1 MGKDEE
7 KLNSA
12 ASPAEADTSVGT
24 AEDVEAV
31 MKKYD
36 RESNTRIWEG
46 TPKLLVRGLA
56 IAFLTWALSWKNTS
70 PYLTKA
76 LTFLYLILISLI
88 TAFASSMIGGA
99 VEATQRILFDNQV
112 YVNPVRS
119 FIMAFLGEKTGLYIA
134 CMFARIPITVLD
146 RLISTFFGF
155 IVYQLV
161 RWFEIH
167 HE

>member
-56 IAFLTWALSWKNTS
+56 IAFSLYCIWVTLFSTAMPEIKLNI
-70 PYLTKA
+70 
-76 LTFLYLILISLI
+76 FLGLILIMGYLNYPIRKGKLTVQRELCSLSDYDL
-88 TAFASSMIGGA
+88 FAIHMLTSSFPVPAAHHTSLPADLSDWINKLFSA
-99 VEATQRILFDNQV
+99 LNNTIL
-112 YVNPVRS
+112 
-119 FIMAFLGEKTGLYIA
+119 
-134 CMFARIPITVLD
+134 
-146 RLISTFFGF
+146 
-155 IVYQLV
+155 
-161 RWFEIH
+161 
-167 HE
+167 

>member
-56 IAFLTWALSWKNTS
+56 IAFSLYCIWVTLFSTAMPEIKLNI
-70 PYLTKA
+70 
-76 LTFLYLILISLI
+76 FLGLILIMGYLNYPIRKGTAKVNSLPWYDI
-88 TAFASSMIGGA
+88 IIMLAGAIPFFYFAANATPIIKLATRVTKDQKMVISS
-99 VEATQRILFDNQV
+99 
-112 YVNPVRS
+112 
-119 FIMAFLGEKTGLYIA
+119 
-134 CMFARIPITVLD
+134 
-146 RLISTFFGF
+146 
-155 IVYQLV
+155 
-161 RWFEIH
+161 
-167 HE
+167 

>member
-56 IAFLTWALSWKNTS
+56 IAFSLYCIWVTLFSTAMPEIKLNI
-70 PYLTKA
+70 
-76 LTFLYLILISLI
+76 FLGLILIMGYLNYPIRKGTAKVNSLPWYDI
-88 TAFASSMIGGA
+88 IIMLAGAIPFFYFAANATPIIKMATRVTKDQKMVIMAVGGA
-99 VEATQRILFDNQV
+99 VWPQDKGSKQW
-112 YVNPVRS
+112 
-119 FIMAFLGEKTGLYIA
+119 KTI
-134 CMFARIPITVLD
+134 I
-146 RLISTFFGF
+146 
-155 IVYQLV
+155 Q
-161 RWFEIH
+161 
-167 HE
+167 

>member
-56 IAFLTWALSWKNTS
+56 IAFSLYCIWVTLFSTAMPEIKLNI
-70 PYLTKA
+70 
-76 LTFLYLILISLI
+76 FLGLILIIGYHRIHADIRKLRYIVHSRKY
-88 TAFASSMIGGA
+88 TCPASC
-99 VEATQRILFDNQV
+99 R
-112 YVNPVRS
+112 R
-119 FIMAFLGEKTGLYIA
+119 
-134 CMFARIPITVLD
+134 
-146 RLISTFFGF
+146 
-155 IVYQLV
+155 
-161 RWFEIH
+161 
-167 HE
+167 